1 MKVLCI
7 QVRYGF
13 KTVGYFVKSKS
24 ILRDKPDITLFDS
37 NLINPAYTNV
47 DVLVCTNLWLVL
59 IYNERHRGQDSCIVP
74 VKTEQSMI

>member
-13 KTVGYFVKSKS
+13 KTVGYFVKGKS

-37 NLINPAYTNV
+37 NLINPT
-47 DVLVCTNLWLVL
+47 LINLWL
-59 IYNERHRGQDSCIVP
+59 HRGQDSCIVP